1 MAGLLLIS
9 ALTIAGMMPLFMAL
23 DRTPIPWI
31 DEVLW
36 ASTSLSVMNGQE
48 AKPSVLDAF
57 PGTGRFDLFYG
68 PVGIYLGAWWMKIA
82 GVSAWNWRM
91 LSFGGGVSIVVMTA
105 LLARAVGGSH
115 VLATTAACLVG
126 FSTSMGS
133 SLNSGRLDT
142 VSIAFELA
150 ALLLLVL
157 AMQQPLSRGWLYSG
171 AAGIAMAAAALSTPR
186 ALTFCLGLVA
196 GALALLILGFR
207 KKVLDSFLPAA
218 IVTGAA
224 VWLWT
229 HYLGLS
235 PITWLQ
241 YLGRV
246 SKGDRGNV
254 SPILGGSWGSKEA
267 LYLPELAA
275 PVLFAFLAICLCR
288 IWTNEHENGS
298 QIRRR
303 IGLVFLLIVGLANML
318 LSIVLLSRA
327 LNYQLFFKVPVLI
340 GLLVLSAVLLETTN
354 LTNTRR
360 LVIGSWLVFAVLAI
374 GLRAAKIA
382 ELSLSWRGRNATP
395 ILAFVKEHVPPK
407 STVLGSEPCYF
418 WAVQDSGSRYLWIQ
432 EKTTPGLNS
441 HSIFNVEKLFMQSG
455 SDRVYLVWKHDSAMP
470 PELSA
475 LVFRKTGSLEM
486 PNRHVNL
493 FSRFS
498 SRIGTGYPQTDLYEL
513 ALR

>member
-1 MAGLLLIS
+1 MIS
-9 ALTIAGMMPLFMAL
+9 ALIIAGILPLFMAL
-23 DRTPIPWI
+23 DRTPIPWM

-36 ASTSLSVMNGQE
+36 ASTSLSVMNGQA

-68 PVGIYLGAWWMKIA
+68 PVGIYLGAWWMEFV

-91 LSFGGGVSIVVMTA
+91 LSFAGGVSIVVLTA
-105 LLARAVGGSH
+105 LLVRAVGGSH
-115 VLATTAACLVG
+115 VLAATAACLVG

-133 SLNSGRLDT
+133 SINSGRLDT
-142 VSIAFELA
+142 ISITFELA

-157 AMQQPLSRGWLYSG
+157 AMQQPLSRAWLYS
-171 AAGIAMAAAALSTPR
+171 AVAGIAVAAAALSTPR

-207 KKVLDSFLPAA
+207 KRVLDSFLPAA
-218 IVTGAA
+218 LITGAA

-241 YLGRV
+241 YLVRV

-254 SPILGGSWGSKEA
+254 SPVLGGSWGSREG

-275 PVLFAFLAICLCR
+275 PVLFALLAICLCR
-288 IWTNEHENGS
+288 IWTNEHGNGL
-298 QIRRR
+298 QIRQR
-303 IGLVFLLIVGLANML
+303 IGLVFVLIVGLANML
-318 LSIVLLSRA
+318 LSIALLSRV
-327 LNYQLFFKVPVLI
+327 LNYQLFFIVPALI
-340 GLLVLSAVLLETTN
+340 GLLVLSAVLLESTN
-354 LTNTRR
+354 LINTRR

-382 ELSLSWRGRNATP
+382 EFSLSWPGRNPTP
-395 ILAFVKEHVPPK
+395 ILAFVKDHVPPK

-418 WAVQDSGSRYLWIQ
+418 WAVQESGSRYLWIQ
-432 EKTTPGLNS
+432 EKTTPGL
-441 HSIFNVEKLFMQSG
+441 HSQSMFNIDKLFMQPG
-455 SDRVYLVWKHDSAMP
+455 GDRVYLVWKHDSAMP
-470 PELSA
+470 PELSVPA
-475 LVFRKTGSLEM
+475 FRRMASFETS
-486 PNRHVNL
+486 N
-493 FSRFS
+493 SRSDFFTKLRN
-498 SRIGTGYPQTDLYEL
+498 RIGGGYPRTDIYEL
-513 ALR
+513 NRP